1 MLNNNLNNNNFDFAK
16 LLSPISIA
24 DFLEKHWETQSL
36 HISGRSADF
45 YQTLLS
51 VEEMDIL
58 LARHHLKP
66 PEIRVVANQQELLPD
81 RYIKP
86 DGSLN
91 LNQLYKAYQEGHTL
105 IINGLQQYWQ
115 PLAQA
120 CLNVQ
125 YFLNHS
131 VVANC
136 YLSPPNSKGLMP
148 HYDTHDVFV
157 LQIEGSKQWYLH
169 PSTDPSLDNVPLLG
183 SFQPVI
189 PESRLGNPQLSIQ
202 LNPGDL
208 LYVPRGCIHHATTF
222 DDFSLH
228 VTIGVYPAQWIDLVN
243 SAITAIALRNAQL
256 RKALPIGY
264 LDNREAVTMLQE
276 TFQEILN
283 TVAIDPHAL
292 GDGLEILRDRFI
304 HQTTP
309 LPDGHFHQLHQL
321 EEVNLTST
329 VIKRSGLHCRVI
341 RTGLDSASIQF
352 PGNTISGK
360 SHLES
365 SFNFISNVDH
375 AFKIAELPDTLTDD
389 GKVTLV
395 KRLIRGGL
403 LRTVSH

>member
-1 MLNNNLNNNNFDFAK
+1 MFDNNLNDNNFDFLK
-16 LLSPISIA
+16 LLNPIAIA
-24 DFLEKHWETQSL
+24 DFLAKHWEKQPL
-36 HISGRSADF
+36 HILGRSTDF

-51 VEEMDIL
+51 LEEMDIL
-58 LARHHLKP
+58 LARHHLTP
-66 PEIRVVANQQELLPD
+66 PDIRVVANQQELLPD

-86 DGSLN
+86 DRSLN
-91 LNQLYKAYQEGHTL
+91 LNQLYKAYNEGHTI

-115 PLAQA
+115 PIAQV

-169 PSTDPSLDNVPLLG
+169 PTDSSINTVPLLG

-189 PESRLGNPQLSIQ
+189 PEARLGDPQLSIQ

-208 LYVPRGCIHHATTF
+208 LYVPRGCIHHAATL

-228 VTIGVYPAQWIDLVN
+228 VTLGVYPAQWLDLMN
-243 SAITAIALRNAQL
+243 SAITAVALRNSKL

-264 LDNREAVTMLQE
+264 LDNREAITILQE

-283 TVAIDPHAL
+283 TVAIDPQAL

-321 EEVNLTST
+321 EEVDLTAT

-341 RTGLDSASIQF
+341 RTGLDGTSIQF
-352 PGNTISGK
+352 PGNTITGK
-360 SHLES
+360 RHLES
-365 SFNFISNVDH
+365 AFTFIANTNH
-375 AFKIAELPDTLTDD
+375 AFKVGDLPDTLTDD
-389 GKVTLV
+389 GKVTLI

-403 LRTVSH
+403 LRATFH